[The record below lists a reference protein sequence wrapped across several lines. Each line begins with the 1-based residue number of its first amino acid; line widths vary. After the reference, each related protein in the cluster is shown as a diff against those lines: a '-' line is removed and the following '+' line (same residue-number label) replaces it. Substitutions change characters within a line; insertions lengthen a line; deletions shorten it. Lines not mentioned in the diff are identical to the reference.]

1 MAVIK
6 VFSDC
11 FPQGSTASHSPC
23 RIALEA
29 EERCMAFQTL
39 FCKVCFSGNLG
50 EGCSVEST
58 FQ

>member
-39 FCKVCFSGNLG
+39 LCKVCFSGNLG